1 MFPCAGFRSL
11 TQRHG
16 SRRDDSISLSVAR
29 RVFGSIDKHLLG
41 NPRVLNLFWNGAA
54 IRNKQLN
61 FLLSIIFYWL
71 FVVNNRRCAIV
82 NVDVSSIVIGV
93 RIKLVPSS
101 NVVLLVFHSPV
112 RNASCM

>member
-1 MFPCAGFRSL
+1 MCWLPVIDATPWELAWQLNQSV
-11 TQRHG
+11 
-16 SRRDDSISLSVAR
+16 RRKES
-29 RVFGSIDKHLLG
+29 FGIIDKHLLG
-41 NPRVLNLFWNGAA
+41 NPRVLSLFWNGAA

-112 RNASCM
+112 RHASCM